1 VRRRRWMPRPVR
13 HALRRVKNDMLYG
26 GFLALLELIRRLPM
40 RTGLRLGEAIGA
52 GAYYVLWPERRKAL
66 AHLAIAFGAEKSQAE
81 RRRIAR
87 ASFVHLGRCFV
98 EFANFS
104 RMRGDLATYVELEDR
119 TVIDQCLA
127 QGKGLLWVTAHAGNW
142 EILASYFAY
151 YQHYKV
157 NAVSRKA
164 YDPRMQEVLVRLRA
178 DNGVRSIE
186 RGDPRATRELIRV
199 FRKNEVLAMLI
210 DQDTKV
216 QGIFVDFFG
225 RPAWTP
231 VAAAALA
238 YKMDAPVLVGFIER
252 LPDGRHRITVSKPID
267 LPRTGDP
274 EEDIRLA
281 TAEFTRRI
289 EAQIRR
295 VPEQWVWMH
304 RRWKRRPDDGAPNR
318 THEVREGGIG
328 DASEQNA
335 EMLD

>member
-1 VRRRRWMPRPVR
+1 VRKRRWMPRTAR
-13 HALRRVKNDMLYG
+13 HALRRVKNDLLYA
-26 GFLALLELIRRLPM
+26 GFLAILGLIRTLPVRL
-40 RTGLRLGEAIGA
+40 GLRLGETIGT

-66 AHLAIAFGAEKSQAE
+66 DHLAIAFGNEKSVAE

-87 ASFVHLGRCFV
+87 ASFAHLGRNFV

-104 RMRGDLATYVELEDR
+104 RMREELKTTVDLEDR
-119 TVIDQCLA
+119 AVIDRCLA
-127 QGKGLLWVTAHAGNW
+127 QGKGLIWVTAHVGNW
-142 EILASYFAY
+142 EVLASYFAY
-151 YQHYKV
+151 HQHYKV

-164 YDPRMQEVLVRLRA
+164 YDARMQGILVRLRA
-178 DNGVRSIE
+178 ENGVRSIE
-186 RGDPRATRELIRV
+186 RGDPRATRDLIRV

-216 QGIFVDFFG
+216 QGVFVDFFG

-252 LPDGRHRITVSKPID
+252 LSDGRHRITVSKCIA

-274 EEDIRLA
+274 QEDIRLA

-304 RRWKRRPDDGAPNR
+304 RRWKRRPG
-318 THEVREGGIG
+318 EGIG
-328 DASEQNA
+328 ERAREENESAMENQPRPRKGGVD
-335 EMLD
+335 